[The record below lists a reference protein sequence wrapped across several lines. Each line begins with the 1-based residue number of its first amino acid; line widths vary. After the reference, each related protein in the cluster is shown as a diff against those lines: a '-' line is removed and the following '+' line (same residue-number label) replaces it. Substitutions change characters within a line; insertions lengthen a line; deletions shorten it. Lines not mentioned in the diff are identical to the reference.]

1 MRNLAIVACVALLL
15 GACATSPTGRS
26 QLMLVSGSQMSQLG
40 LESFNQMREQG
51 KFAQAPR
58 ERTYA
63 TCVATALI
71 GVLPPPWNTEK
82 WDVEIINDDT
92 ANAFALP
99 GGRIG
104 VNRGLFKVAQT
115 PDQLAAVLGHELAHV
130 VARHPAERVSD
141 NLATQIGVS
150 AANAYGVARG
160 MNPDT
165 LQALL
170 GVGAQTL
177 VTLPFSRAQ
186 ESEADVLGQR
196 YMAAAGFDPKAAVTL
211 WQNMEKANPGN
222 RAFFPRLPHPATAS
236 RNFPP
241 TRRRSSPPIAAHA
254 PTDALRAAR
263 CEPGFPSTIRSLQQN
278 QCVTPAC

>member
-1 MRNLAIVACVALLL
+1 MKAAALALVAALLL

-26 QLMLVSGSQMSQLG
+26 QLMLVSSSQMSQLG
-40 LESFNQMREQG
+40 LDAFNQMRQQG

-58 ERTYA
+58 ERAYA

-71 GVLPPPWNTEK
+71 AVLPPPWNTDK
-82 WDVEIINDDT
+82 WDVEIINDDS

-104 VNRGLFKVAQT
+104 VNRGLFKVATNQG
-115 PDQLAAVLGHELAHV
+115 QLAAVLGHELAHV

-141 NLATQIGVS
+141 KLAAQIGVT

-165 LQALL
+165 LQSLL
-170 GVGAQTL
+170 GIGAQTL
-177 VTLPFSRAQ
+177 VLLPFSRAQ

-196 YMAAAGFDPKAAVTL
+196 YMAQAGFDPKAAVAL
-211 WQNMEKANPGN
+211 WQNMEKANTGNRGPSFLSTHPSPGN
-222 RAFFPRLPHPATAS
+222 RIAQLSSRAPALEPVYRAA
-236 RNFPP
+236 
-241 TRRRSSPPIAAHA
+241 RSGGHA
-254 PTDALRAAR
+254 PT
-263 CEPGFPSTIRSLQQN
+263 CSM
-278 QCVTPAC
+278 